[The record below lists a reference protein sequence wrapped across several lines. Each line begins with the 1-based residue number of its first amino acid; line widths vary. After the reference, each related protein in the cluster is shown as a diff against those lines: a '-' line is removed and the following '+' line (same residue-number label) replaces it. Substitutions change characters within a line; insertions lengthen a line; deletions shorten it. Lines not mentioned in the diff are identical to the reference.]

1 MTSLIAIVGSLLIAF
16 GIAVVIYQLAQQQ
29 PAPRPE
35 VGLRGLKRKLALEK
49 GGLFPLIEPVMRFV
63 AGHVSKLPLDE
74 TRASIAQKLMHAGD
88 YLGLT
93 PDEYIA
99 LSILSG
105 TLFFILGVI
114 AALMLPG
121 GFNPL
126 VVFMLTLLGAI
137 LPYLKVQSEIER
149 RFKQINRGL
158 PFAIDLASLA
168 MGAGLDFPGALRQ
181 VTEKSPDKS
190 DALYEE
196 LTRILNEIDL
206 GRTRR
211 QALEG
216 FAERAPTE
224 SVRDFV
230 FAVIQSE
237 EKGNPLAD
245 VLTIQATTLRMRRS
259 VAAEEAAARA
269 GVLMI
274 GPLMLIF
281 ACIMLII
288 LGPFIVNSATGR
300 GL

>member
-1 MTSLIAIVGSLLIAF
+1 VTSLIAIVGSGLIAF
-16 GIAVVIYQLAQQQ
+16 AIALVVYSIARHT

-35 VGLRGLKRKLALEK
+35 VGVKGLKRKLALEQ
-49 GGLFPLIEPVMRFV
+49 GGLFAAIEPLMRFV
-63 AGHVSKLPLDE
+63 AGRVAKLPLDQM
-74 TRASIAQKLMHAGD
+74 RANAATKLMHAGD

-99 LSILSG
+99 LSFLSG
-105 TLFFILGVI
+105 VLFFILGVTT
-114 AALMLPG
+114 ALMMPG

-126 VVFMLTLLGAI
+126 VAFMITFIGI
-137 LPYLKVQSEIER
+137 VLPYLQVQNEIER

-181 VTEKSPDKS
+181 VTEKSPDKT

-196 LTRILNEIDL
+196 LTRVLNEIDL
-206 GRTRR
+206 GRTRK

-224 SVRDFV
+224 SVKDFV

-245 VLTIQATTLRMRRS
+245 VLNIQATTLRMRRT
-259 VAAEEAAARA
+259 VAAEEGAARA
-269 GVLMI
+269 GVMMI

-288 LGPFIVNSATGR
+288 LGPFIVTSASGK